1 MKTVLMKRIVI
12 IGDNTVEYR
21 LLTEIRNL
29 GATGYTCYSVHGRG
43 TRGVRPRHAEP
54 GDTKIEVIAASD
66 VAQKILEHVALHYFN
81 NYAMIAFMDD
91 VEVLRGDK
99 FVATVLH
106 EK

>member
-1 MKTVLMKRIVI
+1 MAAVPEVCAP
-12 IGDNTVEYR
+12 G
-21 LLTEIRNL
+21 
-29 GATGYTCYSVHGRG
+29 
-43 TRGVRPRHAEP
+43 HAEP
-54 GDTKIEVIAASD
+54 GNTKIEVIAASD
-66 VAQKILEHVALHYFN
+66 VAQKILEHVALHYLN